1 MEKQIDWEERR
12 FWAASLILASMHANS
27 GTYDIS
33 YRAEDAVKSAD
44 TLIKILKEDSKVS
57 E

>member
-12 FWAASLILASMHANS
+12 WTTASLILAAMHANS

>member
-12 FWAASLILASMHANS
+12 WITASLILAAMHANS

-44 TLIKILKEDSKVS
+44 TLISVLKQDSKVS